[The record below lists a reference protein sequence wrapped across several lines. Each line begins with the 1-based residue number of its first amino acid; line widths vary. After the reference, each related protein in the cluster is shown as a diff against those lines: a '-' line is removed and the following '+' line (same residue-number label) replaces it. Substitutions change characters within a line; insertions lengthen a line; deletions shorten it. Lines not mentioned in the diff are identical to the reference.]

1 MSRCKIFEHSDL
13 VTRAVKMQD
22 KKMVIVTGGSRGIG
36 AAICESLLKGFWCD
50 VSKSYQTRLSDI
62 LHLPCDLTDVNDR
75 RAKFKQLAERDDIF
89 GLVNN
94 AGVATPNLI
103 EDFDNEIYSKVMDLN
118 ATAVT
123 ELTAAIVP
131 VLIKNKQGRVVNI
144 SSELILG
151 FATRTAYSAS
161 KAAVSSFARTW
172 ALELGKYNICCNA
185 IAPGPVET
193 ELFLQNNPPGS
204 KCAKKAGKIPLNRF
218 GRPGDVAGDGLVLMS
233 DEATLLRD
241 KRSMFAVVRA
251 SAQCQS
257 DVFSQ

>member
-1 MSRCKIFEHSDL
+1 
-13 VTRAVKMQD
+13 MQD

-36 AAICESLLKGFWCD
+36 AAICESLLSKGFG
-50 VSKSYQTRLSDI
+50 VMSLSRTKPVLSDI

-172 ALELGKYNICCNA
+172 ACLLY
-185 IAPGPVET
+185 T
-193 ELFLQNNPPGS
+193 
-204 KCAKKAGKIPLNRF
+204 
-218 GRPGDVAGDGLVLMS
+218 S
-233 DEATLLRD
+233 DAAD
-241 KRSMFAVVRA
+241 
-251 SAQCQS
+251 
-257 DVFSQ
+257 D